1 MFASHRRQLGV
12 PRMVWNMNRGG
23 LAGDCAGLS
32 ESGCGAKNDEYNQDY
47 FHGVFPHVYPDSC
60 N

>member
-1 MFASHRRQLGV
+1 
-12 PRMVWNMNRGG
+12 MVWNMNRGG

-47 FHGVFPHVYPDSC
+47 FHGVFPHIYPDSC